1 MAFYIVKRRLIKKII
16 CWCWKKKVW
25 NNKQNPVKWIFK
37 KANRHTEVWISK
49 YSLTY
54 NKVCSK
60 RCFLELLTAN
70 SGSQLRKLH
79 TCYKELPNFCIV
91 LERVGEVIPK
101 SWSVKAVKKEIRSRD
116 GRPVSVDD
124 AAKTG
129 CWMLFSCKVLKHFRW
144 RVYWPFTNPT
154 GKVKYWPALSL
165 LKWNKHTSGVD
176 YLWSFIISRQQK
188 VIL

>member
-101 SWSVKAVKKEIRSRD
+101 SWSVKAVKKRS
-116 GRPVSVDD
+116 GAEMAGQFLWMMLQKLD
-124 AAKTG
+124 AECCSHAKSWST
-129 CWMLFSCKVLKHFRW
+129 FVEEFID
-144 RVYWPFTNPT
+144 
-154 GKVKYWPALSL
+154 LSL
-165 LKWNKHTSGVD
+165 
-176 YLWSFIISRQQK
+176 IPQAR
-188 VIL
+188 